1 MIKLLLFIRLLSFNL
16 HALNRDQGS
25 PQFQEPVPVNADISI
40 PSVDIN
46 EGQNLD
52 AVLREDG
59 ISISKEKILAP
70 QDVFLQKDLPL
81 TPVSHPKESSPASL
95 RSEDENTGKPQTF
108 QVGGEN
114 GRSQIHSKAW
124 GKLKYFA
131 SKFLKRGLGQK
142 SFSSLWDGDA
152 FKGER
157 DGQLGSLLARGPPAI
172 IEVRNAGEV
181 AQAIPNTN
189 AALEHFRE
197 QLMEAFWNGE
207 IHSIKVYHYP
217 GGQGGDIIT
226 VDVSHSPTLVE
237 ILPDLLP
244 HERRL
249 LESLLKSGVSQ
260 LQVVLIEGGVRE
272 QSTPDLVLD
281 GKMAEMKSVHSMS
294 SFPLFLNKA
303 NSQIYKH
310 AERHGLG
317 LGTVVI
323 NLTDDERVPVLEILK
338 AIESWREI
346 PEGDKVASPYQGK
359 HPNVKHPLAVER
371 IEVFARQEHRVFVR
385 GADGNF
391 RVL

>member
-1 MIKLLLFIRLLSFNL
+1 MIKLILLIRLLSFNS
-16 HALNRDQGS
+16 HALNRDQTFS
-25 PQFQEPVPVNADISI
+25 QSQEPVLVNINVPI
-40 PSVDIN
+40 PSIDAN

-52 AVLREDG
+52 AVLEEDG
-59 ISISKEKILAP
+59 VSISKEKIRAP
-70 QDVFLQKDLPL
+70 QEVLLQKDLPP
-81 TPVSHPKESSPASL
+81 TSAPQMDENPPASL
-95 RSEDENTGKPQTF
+95 GLGDERAVKPQTPL
-108 QVGGEN
+108 VGQEGN
-114 GRSQIHSKAW
+114 RSHIHSKAW
-124 GKLKYFA
+124 GRLKSFA
-131 SKFLKRGLGQK
+131 SKFLKRGIRQQ
-142 SFSSLWDGDA
+142 SFSSLWDGDG

-157 DGQLGSLLARGPPAI
+157 DGQLGSLLSRGPPAV
-172 IEVRNAGEV
+172 IEVHNAGEV
-181 AQAIPNTN
+181 SAAIPNTN

-197 QLMEAFWNGE
+197 QLMEAFWNGK

-226 VDVSHSPTLVE
+226 VDVSHSPALVE

-249 LESLLKSGVSQ
+249 LESLLKSGVNQ

-310 AERHGLG
+310 GERHGLG

-323 NLTDDERVPVLEILK
+323 NLTDDERVPVSEILK
-338 AIESWREI
+338 AIQAWREI
-346 PEGDKVASPYQGK
+346 PEGSKVASPYQGK

-371 IEVFARQEHRVFVR
+371 IEVFARQEHRTFVLR
-385 GADGNF
+385 TDGNF

>member
-1 MIKLLLFIRLLSFNL
+1 MIKLILLIRLLSFNL
-16 HALNRDQGS
+16 HALNRDEAS
-25 PQFQEPVPVNADISI
+25 SQFQEPVPVNINVSI
-40 PSVDIN
+40 PALDVN
-46 EGQNLD
+46 QGQDLNAALQ
-52 AVLREDG
+52 EDDTA
-59 ISISKEKILAP
+59 ISKEKILAP
-70 QDVFLQKDLPL
+70 EEVFPQKDLPL
-81 TPVSHPKESSPASL
+81 ALSAQPAENLPASL
-95 RSEDENTGKPQTF
+95 GAISGNEGKPQAL
-108 QVGGEN
+108 QSGQEE
-114 GRSQIHSKAW
+114 GRAQIHSKAW
-124 GKLKYFA
+124 KRLKSFA
-131 SKFLKRGLGQK
+131 SKFLKRGIRQE
-142 SFSSLWDGDA
+142 SSSLWDGDS

-157 DGQLGSLLARGPPAI
+157 EGQSGSLLARGPPTV
-172 IEVRNAGEV
+172 IEVHNAGEV
-181 AQAIPNTN
+181 AQAIPNNN

-197 QLMEAFWNGE
+197 QLMEAFWNGK
-207 IHSIKVYHYP
+207 IHSIKVYRYP
-217 GGQGGDIIT
+217 GGNGGEIIT
-226 VDVSHSPTLVE
+226 VDVSHSPALVE

-249 LESLLKSGVSQ
+249 LESLLKSGASQ

-281 GKMAEMKSVHSMS
+281 GRMAEMKSVHSLS

-323 NLTDDERVPVLEILK
+323 NLTDEERVPVLEILK
-338 AIESWREI
+338 AIQSWREI

-359 HPNVKHPLAVER
+359 HPNVKHPLAVDR

-385 GADGNF
+385 GTDGNF